1 MFQAKCTA
9 MWKKFSPELG
19 NALTV
24 LQLKPETAPKAVGH
38 RNPVTC
44 IDGRIQSRSVLF
56 NSAVKACGSK
66 GRTVK
71 GFARVHS
78 C

>member
-1 MFQAKCTA
+1 

-24 LQLKPETAPKAVGH
+24 LQLNPETARKAVGH

-56 NSAVKACGSK
+56 NSAVKACGIRNVIALYAVDGK
-66 GRTVK
+66 L
-71 GFARVHS
+71 
-78 C
+78 